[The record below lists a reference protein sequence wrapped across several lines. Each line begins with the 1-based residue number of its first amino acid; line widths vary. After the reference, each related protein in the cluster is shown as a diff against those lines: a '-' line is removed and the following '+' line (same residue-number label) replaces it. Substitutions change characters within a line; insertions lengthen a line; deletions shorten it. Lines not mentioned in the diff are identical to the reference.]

1 VDFDSELG
9 CLDHLLPIWQR
20 IAKTNTVIA
29 HPSILT
35 PGQWADTIRLVRK
48 SPKRIVPEG
57 FIRLLREGMERW
69 EISLNQLAERAGMS
83 PAFLSR
89 IMNKQRGLP
98 SDEAI
103 LRLARVLDLQPNERL
118 LIEAG
123 RVPDGLMFVLTQPR
137 VPELLRVAGKLSETE
152 QQELLKT
159 AKALALRRRRGGK
172 KE

>member
-1 VDFDSELG
+1 M
-9 CLDHLLPIWQR
+9 
-20 IAKTNTVIA
+20 
-29 HPSILT
+29 
-35 PGQWADTIRLVRK
+35 
-48 SPKRIVPEG
+48 VPEG
-57 FIRLLREGMERW
+57 FIRLLREGMDKR
-69 EISLNQLAERAGMS
+69 EISLNQLAEKAGMS

-123 RVPDGLMFVLTQPR
+123 RVPDGLMFVLSQPR

-172 KE
+172 KA

>member
-1 VDFDSELG
+1 
-9 CLDHLLPIWQR
+9 
-20 IAKTNTVIA
+20 
-29 HPSILT
+29 
-35 PGQWADTIRLVRK
+35 VRK
-48 SPKRIVPEG
+48 PPKRMVPEG
-57 FIRLLREGMERW
+57 FIRLLREGMDKR
-69 EISLNQLAERAGMS
+69 EISLNQLAEKAGMS

-103 LRLARVLDLQPNERL
+103 LRLARTLDLQPNERL

-123 RVPDGLMFVLTQPR
+123 RVPDGLMFVLSQPR

-172 KE
+172 KA

>member
-1 VDFDSELG
+1 MSK
-9 CLDHLLPIWQR
+9 
-20 IAKTNTVIA
+20 ANTVVV
-29 HPSILT
+29 HQSTLT
-35 PGQWADTIRLVRK
+35 LGQWIDTIRLVRK
-48 SPKRIVPEG
+48 SPKRTVPEG
-57 FIRLLREGMERW
+57 FIRLLRESMEKRK
-69 EISLNQLAERAGMS
+69 ISLNQLAGRAGMS

-89 IMNKQRGLP
+89 IMNRQRGLP

-123 RVPDGLMFVLTQPR
+123 RVPDGLMFVLNQPQ

-172 KE
+172 KG

>member
-1 VDFDSELG
+1 M
-9 CLDHLLPIWQR
+9 
-20 IAKTNTVIA
+20 
-29 HPSILT
+29 
-35 PGQWADTIRLVRK
+35 
-48 SPKRIVPEG
+48 VPEG
-57 FIRLLREGMERW
+57 FIRLLREGMDKR
-69 EISLNQLAERAGMS
+69 EISLNQLAEKAGMS

-103 LRLARVLDLQPNERL
+103 LRLARTLDLQPNERL

-123 RVPDGLMFVLTQPR
+123 RVPDGLMFVLSQPR

-172 KE
+172 KA

>member
-9 CLDHLLPIWQR
+9 CLGHLLPIWQR
-20 IAKTNTVIA
+20 MAKANTVVA
-29 HPSILT
+29 CPSTLT
-35 PGQWADTIRLVRK
+35 LGQWMDTIRLVRR
-48 SPKRIVPEG
+48 SPRRMVPEG
-57 FIRLLREGMERW
+57 FIRLLREGMEKR

-89 IMNKQRGLP
+89 IMNRQRGLP

-103 LRLARVLDLQPNERL
+103 LRLARVLDLQPAERL

-123 RVPDGLMFVLTQPR
+123 HVPDGLMFVLSQPR

-152 QQELLKT
+152 QQELLIT